1 MATKFEATMLEGGL
15 RGVDHVAYPTWKP
28 AETVH
33 FYRDVLG
40 FPLAHCILAPGW
52 GKDPFPDFA
61 HFFFDIGAGARL
73 AFFYFFD
80 LPPYKDPNI
89 APLLEYKSRHL
100 AMLVDTKEELDHYQH
115 RIEHAGYELRNG
127 GPLMHELIESIYV
140 FDPNGYSIEISR
152 PLRPLTDADAMDTE
166 LSMQALVDVTQ
177 GDGPSLAKVW
187 ERKAQLLK
195 ERVPEGAPS
204 HA

>member
-1 MATKFEATMLEGGL
+1 MTTKLEGGL
-15 RGVDHVAYPTWKP
+15 VGVDHVAYVTWKP
-28 AETVH
+28 KETVH

-73 AFFYFFD
+73 AFFYFFG

-89 APLLEYKSRHL
+89 TPLLEWKGRHL

-115 RIEHAGYELRNG
+115 RLEDAGYELRHG
-127 GPLMHELIESIYV
+127 GHPLMHELIESIYV
-140 FDPNGYSIEISR
+140 FDPNGYNIEISR
-152 PLRPLTDADAMDTE
+152 KLRPVTDADLADTE
-166 LSMQALVDVTQ
+166 FSIQAIIDVSDDPEPT
-177 GDGPSLAKVW
+177 LAKVW
-187 ERKAQLLK
+187 ERKGRLIM
-195 ERVPEGAPS
+195 ERETP
-204 HA
+204 